1 MSDIST
7 DVLLEYLRIFHLLG
21 LCAGIGGAIFADLLG
36 LSLLF
41 SRKRPELAS
50 VLGLV
55 HGLVFGGLA
64 VLWMTGIAIAV
75 LKFDLQTLPPKVI
88 AKVVLTLALTANA
101 VLIRNWLLPLS
112 QDRPVPL
119 ICHFNANEILLASFC
134 GSLSFAT
141 WLSVLLIA
149 KVSFL
154 QQQSAA
160 VLLFLATLFWFA
172 CFLGLLAML
181 AVGVFIHA
189 VRRKGLAECIRAL
202 RRGDPLNEPFARQSM
217 SNAGF
222 GNPFVVVSSD
232 AANDTQQN
240 DTQQTAKH
248 SERSEVGKPVRRSA
262 PPPEPAQD
270 TDDALED
277 LPPVE
282 KAAHACRGPIAGA
295 GAISLVTNLLMLTG
309 PLFMLQVYDR
319 VLTSKSVPTL
329 TALMGLVAVM
339 FVFMGLLETIRSRIL
354 VRIALRIDRILS
366 EQVFAS
372 VTRIT
377 SASRTGAKTRLIQDL
392 DQVRSFVSGPAPA
405 ALFDLPW
412 VPIYFLVIFLFHWVL
427 GVFAIVGAAVLVVL
441 SVLNEKISRR
451 PVSEAANQ
459 LARSTAVADAGRRN
473 AEALHAMGM
482 FNAYRQLWLKIHRG
496 GLAKQTKAGDIA
508 GTLSIATKSIRLFLQ
523 SFMLGAGAYY
533 AILQEITPGV
543 IIAVSIILARAL
555 APIEQT
561 ISQWRM
567 LIGARQGLSRIRD
580 ALSETPDQRDPIRL
594 PDPGGH
600 ISVENLILGAPG
612 SSDPILKGL
621 NFSLDPGDVL
631 AVVGSNSAGKSSL
644 ARALVGVWRPLRGQ
658 VRLDGAELQH
668 WPPDQL
674 GRNIGYLPQN
684 VELFDGTVVAN
695 IARFSADADAAA
707 VVSAARKAQVHD
719 LILRLPDGYRTRI
732 GEDGAVLSG
741 GQRQRIALARAFYKE
756 PVFIVLDEPN
766 ANLDPAGEKALF
778 DTVMLAKQAGQTVVL
793 ITHKGNILKAA
804 NKILVLDDGH
814 QVEFGPIDE
823 VLRARTNNNP
833 SKRRKANVHTLKTAN
848 APQPA

>member
-1 MSDIST
+1 MPDLPT
-7 DVLLEYLRIFHLLG
+7 DVLLEYLRTAHLLG
-21 LCAGIGGAIFADLLG
+21 LCAGIGGAIFADLIG

-50 VLGLV
+50 ALGLV
-55 HGLVFGGLA
+55 HGLVLGGLA

-75 LKFDLQTLPPKVI
+75 LKFELQTLPPKVI

-112 QDRPVPL
+112 QERPVPL
-119 ICHFNANEILLASFC
+119 ISHFNANEILLAAFC

-149 KVSFL
+149 KVSLL

-181 AVGVFIHA
+181 SVGMFIHA

-202 RRGDPLNEPFARQSM
+202 RRGDPLNEPFAKQSIP
-217 SNAGF
+217 NAVF
-222 GNPFVVVSSD
+222 GRPFVVVSRD
-232 AANDTQQN
+232 AANDTQQ
-240 DTQQTAKH
+240 TTKH
-248 SERSEVGKPVRRSA
+248 REQSKVEKPVRPSA
-262 PPPEPAQD
+262 PPPEPVQD
-270 TDDALED
+270 ADDDVED

-282 KAAHACRGPIAGA
+282 RAAHACRGPIVGA

-329 TALMGLVAVM
+329 TALMGLVAIM

-366 EQVFAS
+366 EEVFAC

-392 DQVRSFVSGPAPA
+392 DQVRSFISGPAPA

-473 AEALHAMGM
+473 AEALHSMGM

-508 GTLSIATKSIRLFLQ
+508 GTLSIATKAIRLFLQ
-523 SFMLGAGAYY
+523 SFILGAGAYY

-567 LIGARQGLSRIRD
+567 LIGARQGLNRIRD
-580 ALSETPDQRDPIRL
+580 SLSETPDLRDPIKL

-814 QVEFGPIDE
+814 QVEFGPIGE
-823 VLRARTNNNP
+823 VLRARTNNDPN
-833 SKRRKANVHTLKTAN
+833 KRRKANVHTLKTAN